1 MWCIPELDDEY
12 INRMEDLLD
21 LYERPVTCKEPV
33 ICLDE
38 RPVQLLSDYRETIR
52 MKKPGDFLK
61 RDYEYVRAGSANVFC
76 IVDPRQG
83 KYYSKVTKNRK
94 RKQFAKIIKY
104 INNCYSKVK
113 KIHLVMDNLNT
124 HNFKSLKE
132 TYGEKEGKKIWER
145 FSIHYTPVHGSW
157 LNQAEIAINLISG
170 ECIGKQRIADIKD
183 LKRRINAWNTISNR
197 KRRRINWTFTTK
209 KARKKFGY

>member
-21 LYERPVTCKEPV
+21 LYEKPATRKEPV

-52 MKKPGDFLK
+52 MRKPGDFLK
-61 RDYEYVRAGSANVFC
+61 RDYEYVRAGTANIFC
-76 IVDPRQG
+76 IIEPRQG

-104 INNCYSKVK
+104 ISNCYSNVR

-132 TYGEKEGKKIWER
+132 TYGEKEAKKIWKR
-145 FSIHYTPVHGSW
+145 FSIHYTPIHGSW

-183 LKRRINAWNTISNR
+183 LRKRINAWNCMSNR
-197 KRRRINWTFTTK
+197 KKRTINWTFTTK
-209 KARKKFGY
+209 RARKKFDY